1 MTTPNLID
9 IDPSYAVVNFSVP
22 VRTINN
28 PTEYVKTIYVRP
40 LKTRDVVDLGQP
52 YKATGEID
60 PAVVV
65 NLFIRGSG
73 IIQADALEL
82 PMKDYQK
89 MLSTIM
95 GFLNDDETELTGT
108 TVNQI
113 PTNQEII
120 AKDLTQTQSSDVNR
134 SEPSIIES

>member
-1 MTTPNLID
+1 MTTPNLVEA
-9 IDPSYAVVNFSVP
+9 DPSYVVVNFSVP
-22 VRTINN
+22 VRTISN
-28 PTEYVKTIYVRP
+28 PTEYVRTIYVRP

-73 IIQADALEL
+73 IVQADALDL

-89 MLSTIM
+89 MLSTVM
-95 GFLNDDETELTGT
+95 GFLQEDETEETMLE
-108 TVNQI
+108 NQI
-113 PTNQEII
+113 FTDQVIT
-120 AKDLTQTQSSDVNR
+120 AKDLPPTPPQQNGR
-134 SEPSIIES
+134 RAEPSIIES